1 MALHY
6 DSALM
11 GKLILIIYQA
21 IVLLYI
27 IPQIKYS

>member
-6 DSALM
+6 DAVM
-11 GKLILIIYQA
+11 DKLILIIYQA
-21 IVLLYI
+21 IVLMYI

>member
-6 DSALM
+6 DSAVM
-11 GKLILIIYQA
+11 DKLILIIYQA
-21 IVLLYI
+21 IVLMYI